1 MLSSVIATIGW
12 SEITWLLIIALIV
25 FGASRLPN
33 IARSLGRSIRE
44 FKKGMTEDD
53 TKEPTDVNKK
63 TPSG

>member
-1 MLSSVIATIGW
+1 MLTPIIASIGW

-44 FKKGMTEDD
+44 FKKGATEDD
-53 TKEPTDVNKK
+53 TKEPTDTNKK
-63 TPSG
+63 PPSG

>member
-1 MLSSVIATIGW
+1 MLTPVIASIGW
-12 SEITWLLIIALIV
+12 SEITWLLIIAVIV

-44 FKKGMTEDD
+44 FKKATTEDD
-53 TKEPTDVNKK
+53 TNEPTDTNKK